1 MLNVKHLNKTC
12 IEVVDDEI
20 GGVSCDADDAGDK
33 SDRVVT
39 TEVVRAAA
47 VNYVKTKAG
56 QERRGLRVQ

>member
-33 SDRVVT
+33 SDRVVSDD
-39 TEVVRAAA
+39 RGGAAAA
-47 VNYVKTKAG
+47 VN
-56 QERRGLRVQ
+56 